1 MPDVT
6 KQMIERAFEWLQTL
20 SSSTVYTEMP
30 ADMQNDP
37 NSVKMVRAG
46 DSCPVV
52 WKRHDRI
59 W

>member
-20 SSSTVYTEMP
+20 SSTVYTEMP

-46 DSCPVV
+46 DPKLCGLEEA
-52 WKRHDRI
+52 
-59 W
+59 